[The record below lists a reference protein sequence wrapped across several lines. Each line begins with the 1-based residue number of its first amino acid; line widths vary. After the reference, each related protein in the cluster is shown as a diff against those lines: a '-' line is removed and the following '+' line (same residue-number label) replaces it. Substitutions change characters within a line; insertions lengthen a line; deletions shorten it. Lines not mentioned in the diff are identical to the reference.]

1 MRRLILIFF
10 AGLFIGSPAFAWGR
24 EGHETI
30 AKIADNN
37 LQASARRKI
46 EKYLGDRS
54 ITYYAKWMDEYR
66 HTPEYSFTTKWHV
79 ARVDNNLKY
88 SPYPEA
94 GDAISGIAQAVEILR
109 DYKNLPDS
117 TVAVNIKYLLHLV
130 GDMHC
135 PAHVYYLGR
144 NQDFKVKFGG
154 GYIKPVKEMK
164 IHTVWDEAAIQSSRI
179 WSVSEWAEEL
189 DRLSSKEKAAVTA
202 GTPVDWLEDNARRC
216 VVQFDMAAPGD
227 NVAQDFVNEAL
238 PLIETQILYA
248 GYRLAALLN
257 SIF

>member
-1 MRRLILIFF
+1 
-10 AGLFIGSPAFAWGR
+10 
-24 EGHETI
+24 
-30 AKIADNN
+30 
-37 LQASARRKI
+37 
-46 EKYLGDRS
+46 
-54 ITYYAKWMDEYR
+54 
-66 HTPEYSFTTKWHV
+66 V

-94 GDAISGIAQAVEILR
+94 GDAISGITQAVEILR

-202 GTPVDWLEDNARRC
+202 GAPVDWLEDNARRC

>member
-1 MRRLILIFF
+1 MLDQVLEVFNIVPDYDLDIMKQGQTLSDITSRALKGLEEVISKEKPNIVLVHGDTTTTF
-10 AGLFIGSPAFAWGR
+10 AGALAAYYTQTDIG
-24 EGHETI
+24 H
-30 AKIADNN
+30 
-37 LQASARRKI
+37 I
-46 EKYLGDRS
+46 EAGLR
-54 ITYYAKWMDEYR
+54 TW
-66 HTPEYSFTTKWHV
+66 
-79 ARVDNNLKY
+79 NKY

-94 GDAISGIAQAVEILR
+94 GDAISGIAQAVEILK

-117 TVAVNIKYLLHLV
+117 TVAVNIKYLLHLL

-179 WSVSEWAEEL
+179 WSVGEWSEEL
-189 DRLSSKEKAAVTA
+189 DRKSAKEIKAIVA
-202 GTPVDWLEDNARRC
+202 GTPRDWLEDNARRC
-216 VVQFDMAAPGD
+216 IVQFELSAPGD

>member
-1 MRRLILIFF
+1 MKRFILILM
-10 AGLFIGSPAFAWGR
+10 AGLLMSSSAFGWGR

-37 LQASARRKI
+37 LKSSARKVI
-46 EKYLGDRS
+46 EKYLGDHS
-54 ITYYAKWMDEYR
+54 IVYYAKWMDEYR
-66 HTPEYSFTTKWHV
+66 HTPEYAFTTNTHV
-79 ARVDNNLKY
+79 ARVDENLKY
-88 SPYPEA
+88 SPYPEE
-94 GDAISGIAQAVEILR
+94 GDAIYGINQAMEILK

-117 TVAVNIKYLLHLV
+117 TVAVNIKYLIHLV

-144 NQDFKVKFGG
+144 NQNYKVKFGG
-154 GYIKPVKEMK
+154 GYIKPVKEIK
-164 IHTVWDEAAIQSSRI
+164 IHTVWDETAIQSSRI

-189 DRLSSKEKAAVTA
+189 DRKSANEIKAIVA

-216 VVQFDMAAPGD
+216 EVQFEMSAPGE

-248 GYRLAALLN
+248 GYRLASVLN